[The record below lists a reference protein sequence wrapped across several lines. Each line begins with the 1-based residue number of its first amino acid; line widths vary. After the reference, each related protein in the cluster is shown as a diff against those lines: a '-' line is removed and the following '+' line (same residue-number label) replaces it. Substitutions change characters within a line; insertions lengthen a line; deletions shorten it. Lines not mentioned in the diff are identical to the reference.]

1 VGSNDMKIDEL
12 NIYDDVIIK
21 SNDEWS
27 GLRGV
32 VDWKHDGMIGVFC
45 TLKPNYL
52 YTVGSWNSNNII
64 KI

>member
-1 VGSNDMKIDEL
+1 MNINEL
-12 NIYDDVIIK
+12 NIFDDILIQ
-21 SNDEWS
+21 SNDEWN

-32 VDWKHDGMIGVFC
+32 VDWKRDGMIGVFC